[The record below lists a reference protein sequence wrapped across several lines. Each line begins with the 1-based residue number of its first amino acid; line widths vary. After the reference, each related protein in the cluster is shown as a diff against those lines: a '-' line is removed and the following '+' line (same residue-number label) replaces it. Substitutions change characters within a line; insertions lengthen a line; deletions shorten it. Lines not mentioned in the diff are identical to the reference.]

1 MIPCVEKRVC
11 DILESIALQETALSH
26 IINAEGEKIQKA
38 IDIATD
44 VCDLLKIDQS
54 VNQTITQVML
64 LENVL
69 YSNFKQFYKKKSVV
83 RRMRRYYE

>member
-69 YSNFKQFYKKKSVV
+69 YSKLQAILQEK
-83 RRMRRYYE
+83 ECH

>member
-1 MIPCVEKRVC
+1 MNNI
-11 DILESIALQETALSH
+11 
-26 IINAEGEKIQKA
+26 EKIQKT

-69 YSNFKQFYKKKSVV
+69 YSKLQTILQEK
-83 RRMRRYYE
+83 ECH